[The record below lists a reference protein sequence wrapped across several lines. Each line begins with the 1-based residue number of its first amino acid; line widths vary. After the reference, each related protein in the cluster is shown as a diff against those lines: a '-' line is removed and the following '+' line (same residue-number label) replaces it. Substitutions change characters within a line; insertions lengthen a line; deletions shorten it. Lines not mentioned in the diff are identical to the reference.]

1 MEGTMS
7 EIRLFAGDFQP
18 KYWAYCDGRLLSIAT
33 NSALFSLLGTV
44 YGGNG
49 QTTFALP
56 DLRSRVAVGT
66 GQGPGLS
73 NMTLGEMSGTPNVT
87 LTQLNLPAHNH
98 PASCS
103 ISIPTYSEPGTSSDP
118 NGSILAST
126 NGLYKTGVA
135 ADSALTQNGASVV
148 VTPAGGSQPMNI
160 EQPYLAMNYIICTMG
175 IYPSRN

>member
-18 KYWAYCDGRLLSIAT
+18 KYWAYCDGRLLSIAS
-33 NSALFSLLGTV
+33 NSALFSLLGTN

-73 NMTLGEMSGTPNVT
+73 SMELGEMSGTPSQT
-87 LTQLNLPAHNH
+87 LTTLNLPQHNH
-98 PASCS
+98 QATCTV
-103 ISIPTYSEPGTSSDP
+103 SIPAYSEPGSSTDP
-118 NGSILAST
+118 NGSILASI
-126 NGLYKTGVA
+126 NGLYKTGVP
-135 ADSALTQNGASVV
+135 ADSSMAPVSSAVV
-148 VTPAGGSQPMNI
+148 VSSSGNNQPMNI
-160 EQPYLAMNYIICTMG
+160 EQPYLAMNYIICTIG